1 MMLDYLDH
9 SARSACK
16 AWGIHLVAGL
26 GSQLRWTMVKNRQR
40 PITRSESA
48 VSKRSNQALCKIFC
62 TLIYLDLV

>member
-40 PITRSESA
+40 RISRTESA
-48 VSKRSNQALCKIFC
+48 RFQKITKPC
-62 TLIYLDLV
+62 EVASI